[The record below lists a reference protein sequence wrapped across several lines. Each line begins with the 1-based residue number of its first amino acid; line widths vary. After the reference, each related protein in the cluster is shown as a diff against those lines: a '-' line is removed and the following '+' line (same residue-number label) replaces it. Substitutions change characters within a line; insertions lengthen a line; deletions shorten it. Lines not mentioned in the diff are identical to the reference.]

1 MLSLS
6 LAFTGVVGTLVY
18 GALLLFPI
26 ITLSLHHS
34 TLTGMYEELIG
45 YRYFYNL
52 RTLYETSYLFLPQGD
67 LVNLIFKGIHLVLSA
82 VGYPADHLFPRID
95 LFSYLSVAFLQCL
108 NLLCFW
114 WAAAAIPSPSSR
126 LLAALF
132 LGGLNYVPGTSAI
145 YAIIQP
151 DYIALFAAFSLLTM
165 GSILRTREV
174 FDWAPRKVAGFALF
188 VGVALSVKFTLF
200 ILPAIALL
208 QAILMSRRIHIGFI
222 SAGLAVCIGVVIWF
236 GIILLDANGHPSF
249 VRQHFRDLFAFMQV
263 NPGIAQ
269 SGLHWSDWLFSH
281 ISHASLI
288 LSLIYSGPIIAG
300 LALPVAR
307 RRWEFAASVSFFLGT
322 ATYGFFLFKRDYPI
336 TVLEC
341 MFPLA
346 ALLVVVGQFSAASLF
361 AAVKWPLFPVL
372 LWVVAWSYPRG
383 VGSS

>member
-165 GSILRTREV
+165 GSI
-174 FDWAPRKVAGFALF
+174 
-188 VGVALSVKFTLF
+188 FTSESFRLGTSKGCRF
-200 ILPAIALL
+200 RIV
-208 QAILMSRRIHIGFI
+208 RRGRAFSEIHIVHTAGDCA
-222 SAGLAVCIGVVIWF
+222 SAGHPHVPANPYRIYIG
-236 GIILLDANGHPSF
+236 GAG
-249 VRQHFRDLFAFMQV
+249 
-263 NPGIAQ
+263 
-269 SGLHWSDWLFSH
+269 GLHRCCDLVWDS
-281 ISHASLI
+281 
-288 LSLIYSGPIIAG
+288 
-300 LALPVAR
+300 
-307 RRWEFAASVSFFLGT
+307 T
-322 ATYGFFLFKRDYPI
+322 A
-336 TVLEC
+336 
-341 MFPLA
+341 
-346 ALLVVVGQFSAASLF
+346 
-361 AAVKWPLFPVL
+361 
-372 LWVVAWSYPRG
+372 
-383 VGSS
+383 